1 MDAKQWLD
9 DWATANVLVVGYI
22 EKGGSMEQA
31 AEDCCKAAGEAGI
44 SLTDLTAAAD
54 GDLVAYL
61 SDYRT
66 RDD

>member
-9 DWATANVLVVGYI
+9 DWAIANVLVVGYI

-31 AEDCCKAAGEAGI
+31 AEDCRKAAGEAGI